1 VALGTVVAMFVVD
14 PSDRSLT
21 GESEVSGVSSEP
33 VGLIFFSTHGVALR
47 DQMSRAAKS
56 TLFSPQRL

>member
-1 VALGTVVAMFVVD
+1 MLAFSSHCTVRMGQLPEFATLGTVVAMLVVD

-33 VGLIFFSTHGVALR
+33 VGLI
-47 DQMSRAAKS
+47 
-56 TLFSPQRL
+56 LFQRSV